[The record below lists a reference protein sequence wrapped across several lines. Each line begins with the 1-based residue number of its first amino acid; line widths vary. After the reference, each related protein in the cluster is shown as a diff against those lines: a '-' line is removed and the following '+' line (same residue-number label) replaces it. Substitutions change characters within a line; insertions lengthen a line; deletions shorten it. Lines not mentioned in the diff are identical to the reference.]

1 MQHLNYK
8 GFRRREKEKKES
20 EKIFEEIIVEN
31 FSNMEKEIATQV
43 QEAKSLIQDKPQE
56 KHIKTHINQ
65 MFKKIKTKKMFKKT
79 GRGKEKITYKGIPIR
94 LSTDFS
100 PETLQARGSGYL

>member
-1 MQHLNYK
+1 
-8 GFRRREKEKKES
+8 
-20 EKIFEEIIVEN
+20 
-31 FSNMEKEIATQV
+31 
-43 QEAKSLIQDKPQE
+43 
-56 KHIKTHINQ
+56 

-79 GRGKEKITYKGIPIR
+79 GRGKEKIIYKGIPIR